1 MPSLKLLALH
11 LHMEPLGHIIYT
23 KYIFYVLGPLGH
35 MLLFF
40 DGVALIRRHM
50 AQNMYHDFDG
60 VPHLYKLQFLCQA
73 VVPRPGHSAS
83 AGIFE
88 GRQISERPF
97 SIILIYIY
105 IYICPAKHLSQTI
118 VNFYVYI
125 YVLQIL
131 YIYIYMYY
139 MRNSHFG
146 SRQVSNS
153 NKLGADWG
161 SQNASVCDFL

>member
-40 DGVALIRRHM
+40 DRVALIRRHM

-105 IYICPAKHLSQTI
+105 IYMSCKTFVPNNCQL
-118 VNFYVYI
+118 
-125 YVLQIL
+125 LC
-131 YIYIYMYY
+131 IYIYMSCKSYIY
-139 MRNSHFG
+139 I
-146 SRQVSNS
+146 
-153 NKLGADWG
+153 
-161 SQNASVCDFL
+161 CII